1 MGSKSRP
8 RRNRRKYLLIPHF
21 LLTSWKRF
29 FGHLTDG
36 KKSLD
41 TITGDSILKAG

>member
-1 MGSKSRP
+1 LAASSVIAPSG
-8 RRNRRKYLLIPHF
+8 YLLIPHF